1 MRVAQWH
8 AFGAVALICWAQWHA
23 STRLGWGWP
32 LHVVWG
38 GQGSGVA
45 LRRLFAPSWW
55 WIGVAAGI
63 SVLVPWPPSGCST
76 GCGTPCS
83 ARSSRVPPSP
93 CCGMGE
99 LPNRCGSIQLIQ
111 PVVGIAGTHRS
122 QRALGVLGAPF
133 CIGPAQLDVL
143 MHLARHSSILCRC
156 KGWSGPWCSS
166 FWALWPRSLKDRWMP
181 FLSNGSWRSS
191 SLRLAYRWHVKVY
204 GLIAGALTRAQG
216 GWACTSA
223 RTSPTPFLFFLIG
236 WLGGHGARNGMQL
249 FSVYSISCASV
260 TRITLAPNVFCR
272 GGGIA

>member
-8 AFGAVALICWAQWHA
+8 AFGAVALIWLAQWHA

-143 MHLARHSSILCRC
+143 MHLARHSSILCR
-156 KGWSGPWCSS
+156 
-166 FWALWPRSLKDRWMP
+166 
-181 FLSNGSWRSS
+181 
-191 SLRLAYRWHVKVY
+191 LRD
-204 GLIAGALTRAQG
+204 GLV
-216 GWACTSA
+216 
-223 RTSPTPFLFFLIG
+223 
-236 WLGGHGARNGMQL
+236 HGAPG
-249 FSVYSISCASV
+249 V
-260 TRITLAPNVFCR
+260 RIRDVSSDAV
-272 GGGIA
+272 A

>member
-156 KGWSGPWCSS
+156 KGWSGPWCSWGCS
-166 FWALWPRSLKDRWMP
+166 LGALMCIGCSGP
-181 FLSNGSWRSS
+181 
-191 SLRLAYRWHVKVY
+191 LRLLWSLAFWLASHAASGVCRWSRAHRAPKV
-204 GLIAGALTRAQG
+204 
-216 GWACTSA
+216 
-223 RTSPTPFLFFLIG
+223 
-236 WLGGHGARNGMQL
+236 
-249 FSVYSISCASV
+249 V
-260 TRITLAPNVFCR
+260 TRSVLANRYCGLAPKAWVPR
-272 GGGIA
+272 IAWAGE

>member
-1 MRVAQWH
+1 M
-8 AFGAVALICWAQWHA
+8 
-23 STRLGWGWP
+23 
-32 LHVVWG
+32 
-38 GQGSGVA
+38 A

-156 KGWSGPWCSS
+156 KGWSGPWCSWCAPRCVS
-166 FWALWPRSLKDRWMP
+166 DVVALRLLWSLSGWRRMLHLVCAAGHGRIELPKSSQGRCWQTVTAAWPQRHGCHGLRGLASDWRKWWSRLRIIEGDGVGLHRTRSR
-181 FLSNGSWRSS
+181 NGSS
-191 SLRLAYRWHVKVY
+191 
-204 GLIAGALTRAQG
+204 RA
-216 GWACTSA
+216 
-223 RTSPTPFLFFLIG
+223 
-236 WLGGHGARNGMQL
+236 
-249 FSVYSISCASV
+249 
-260 TRITLAPNVFCR
+260 
-272 GGGIA
+272 

>member
-156 KGWSGPWCSS
+156 KGWSGPWCPFDLYPAGWQYASV
-166 FWALWPRSLKDRWMP
+166 LCYTCLSLGSGGMSAP
-181 FLSNGSWRSS
+181 SGLGPNGLHLVVDWSWRS
-191 SLRLAYRWHVKVY
+191 LRRW
-204 GLIAGALTRAQG
+204 A
-216 GWACTSA
+216 
-223 RTSPTPFLFFLIG
+223 
-236 WLGGHGARNGMQL
+236 
-249 FSVYSISCASV
+249 
-260 TRITLAPNVFCR
+260 
-272 GGGIA
+272 

>member
-122 QRALGVLGAPF
+122 QRALHVLGAPR
-133 CIGPAQLDVL
+133 GTWLDL
-143 MHLARHSSILCRC
+143 MHLARHSSILCRWR
-156 KGWSGPWCSS
+156 WSGMVLLVCS
-166 FWALWPRSLKDRWMP
+166 AM
-181 FLSNGSWRSS
+181 G
-191 SLRLAYRWHVKVY
+191 
-204 GLIAGALTRAQG
+204 
-216 GWACTSA
+216 CTSA
-223 RTSPTPFLFFLIG
+223 VVALRLFGLFLAG
-236 WLGGHGARNGMQL
+236 
-249 FSVYSISCASV
+249 VASAASGVCWSRAHRAPKVV
-260 TRITLAPNVFCR
+260 TRSVLANRYCGLAPKAWVPR
-272 GGGIA
+272 IAWAGE

>member
-1 MRVAQWH
+1 MH
-8 AFGAVALICWAQWHA
+8 
-23 STRLGWGWP
+23 

-156 KGWSGPWCSS
+156 KGWSGPWCSWCAPRCVS
-166 FWALWPRSLKDRWMP
+166 DVVALRLLWSLSGWRRMLHLVCAAGHGRIELPKSSQGRCWQTVTAAWPQRHGCHGLRGLASDWRKWWSRLRIIEGDGVGLHRTRSR
-181 FLSNGSWRSS
+181 NGSS
-191 SLRLAYRWHVKVY
+191 
-204 GLIAGALTRAQG
+204 RA
-216 GWACTSA
+216 
-223 RTSPTPFLFFLIG
+223 
-236 WLGGHGARNGMQL
+236 
-249 FSVYSISCASV
+249 
-260 TRITLAPNVFCR
+260 
-272 GGGIA
+272 

>member
-156 KGWSGPWCSS
+156 KGWSGPWCSWCAPRCVS
-166 FWALWPRSLKDRWMP
+166 DVVALRLLRIAAYSGGPRSAWS
-181 FLSNGSWRSS
+181 LSGWRRMLHLVCAAGHGRIELPKSSQGRCWQTVTAAWPQRHGCHGLRGLASDWRKWWSRLRIIEGDGVGLHRTRSRNGSS
-191 SLRLAYRWHVKVY
+191 
-204 GLIAGALTRAQG
+204 RA
-216 GWACTSA
+216 
-223 RTSPTPFLFFLIG
+223 
-236 WLGGHGARNGMQL
+236 
-249 FSVYSISCASV
+249 
-260 TRITLAPNVFCR
+260 
-272 GGGIA
+272 